1 MHSRNGLKKTLPGQK
16 MSTSQVREGA
26 TEEIPSQWDNAAVK
40 GDREQ
45 TVHTSS
51 WMALG
56 QPPQGH
62 DQKTTQTHEINSD
75 SDITKS
81 ELG

>member
-45 TVHTSS
+45 TVHTHIVLDGSGTAS
-51 WMALG
+51 
-56 QPPQGH
+56 
-62 DQKTTQTHEINSD
+62 TRT
-75 SDITKS
+75 
-81 ELG
+81 